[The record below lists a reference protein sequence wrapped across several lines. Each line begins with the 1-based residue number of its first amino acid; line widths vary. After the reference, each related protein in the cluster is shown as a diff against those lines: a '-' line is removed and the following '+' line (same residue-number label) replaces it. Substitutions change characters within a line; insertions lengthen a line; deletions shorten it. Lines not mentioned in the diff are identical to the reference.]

1 MTERLLTKAELALA
15 MNMSVRSIDN
25 YRQRGLPTHWVANGV
40 QALPRFMLSEV
51 KAWLSR
57 EQKRILKAAQEGE

>member
-1 MTERLLTKAELALA
+1 

-51 KAWLSR
+51 KAWLTR
-57 EQKRILKAAQEGE
+57 EQKRAVKAAQEGK